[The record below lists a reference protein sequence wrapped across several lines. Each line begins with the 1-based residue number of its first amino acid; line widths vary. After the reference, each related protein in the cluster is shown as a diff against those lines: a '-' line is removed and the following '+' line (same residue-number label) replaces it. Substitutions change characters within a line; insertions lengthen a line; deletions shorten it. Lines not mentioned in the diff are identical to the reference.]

1 MFKEYYKWC
10 RMSLYYEK
18 IKRAIDILLSL
29 VAIIFLFPVGLLI
42 AIAIKIDS
50 KGSVIHKTKRLGKN
64 GSFFIKYKFR
74 TMIPNGEEVL
84 QRLLESNP
92 KLREEYESNYKIRN
106 DPRVTRVG
114 KFLRKTSLDELPQF
128 FNILKG
134 EMSLVGPRDVI
145 PPELE
150 KHYGYCKEKFL
161 SVKPGLTGLW
171 QVSGRSKLPYEK
183 RVELDMYYIDH
194 RSLWLDLK
202 ILIKT
207 IPAVIK
213 GDGAV

>member
-1 MFKEYYKWC
+1 MYRGYT
-10 RMSLYYEK
+10 RMSPYYEK
-18 IKRAIDILLSL
+18 IKRAVDILLSTA
-29 VAIIFLFPVGLLI
+29 AIILLLPVWLLI
-42 AIAIKIDS
+42 AFAIKIES
-50 KGSVIHKTKRLGKN
+50 KGPVIHKTKRLGKN

-84 QRLLESNP
+84 QRLLKSNP
-92 KLREEYESNYKIRN
+92 KLREEYEANYKIRN

-114 KFLRKTSLDELPQF
+114 KLLRKSSLDELPQF

-134 EMSLVGPRDVI
+134 EMSLVGPRDII

-150 KHYGYCKEKFL
+150 QHYGHCKEKFL

-194 RSLWLDLK
+194 RLLWLDLK
-202 ILIKT
+202 ILLKT

-213 GDGAV
+213 GEGAA

>member
-1 MFKEYYKWC
+1 MN
-10 RMSLYYEK
+10 SYYE
-18 IKRAIDILLSL
+18 ITKRVLDVLVAL
-29 VAIIFLFPVGLLI
+29 VAIVVLLPVWFVVALV
-42 AIAIKIDS
+42 IKLDS
-50 KGSVIHKTKRLGKN
+50 DGPVLHRTKRLGIG
-64 GSFFIKYKFR
+64 GSFFTKYKFR
-74 TMIPNGEEVL
+74 TMVPDGELVL

-92 KLREEYESNYKIRN
+92 ELRKEYEANYKIRN
-106 DPRVTRVG
+106 DPRVTRFG
-114 KFLRKTSLDELPQF
+114 KILRKTSLDELPQL

-134 EMSLVGPRDVI
+134 DMSLVGPRDVI

-150 KHYGYCKEKFL
+150 QYYAHCREKFL

-183 RVELDMYYIDH
+183 RVELDMYYIEN

-202 ILIKT
+202 ILLKT